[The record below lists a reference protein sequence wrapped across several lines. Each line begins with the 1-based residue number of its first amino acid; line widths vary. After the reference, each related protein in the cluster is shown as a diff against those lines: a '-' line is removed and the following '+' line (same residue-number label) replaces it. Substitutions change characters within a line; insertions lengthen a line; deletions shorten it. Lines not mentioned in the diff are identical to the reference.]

1 MDNRRKRCLITGV
14 SGGLGKVIAEVL
26 ASSGYKTGIHYHNNF
41 EKAQALAN
49 TLPES
54 ILIQGDLGQAQDI
67 ETIRAVLQ
75 KQWGV
80 LDVLIN
86 NAAVTVE
93 KLILKTGE
101 EMFQN
106 LLAVNLR
113 GPALLTK
120 ALIPLMEKQGGHV
133 INIISLA
140 GVKGRA
146 GLGAYSASKA
156 GLIGLTKTLA
166 VELACY
172 NIRVNAVAPGFL
184 MTPMGKEASA
194 GARKA
199 ALKDSLLN
207 RYGELEEIAW
217 FIDYLI
223 RTECITGQVFH
234 LDSRIV

>member
-1 MDNRRKRCLITGV
+1 M
-14 SGGLGKVIAEVL
+14 IAQVL
-26 ASSGYKTGIHYHNNF
+26 AGSGHKIGIHYYKDF
-41 EKAQALAN
+41 VSAEELAN
-49 TLPES
+49 NLPES
-54 ILIQGDLGQAQDI
+54 ILIQADLRKESDI
-67 ETIRAVLQ
+67 QSIRTALQ

-86 NAAVTVE
+86 NAAVTEE

-101 EMFQN
+101 EMIQN

-120 ALIPLMEKQGGHV
+120 VLIPLMEKQGGHV
-133 INIISLA
+133 VNIASLA
-140 GVKGRA
+140 GIKGRA

-166 VELACY
+166 AELACY
-172 NIRVNAVAPGFL
+172 NIRVNAVVPGYL
-184 MTPMGKEASA
+184 LTQMGKEASA
-194 GARKA
+194 IAKEAAIKA
-199 ALKDSLLN
+199 SLLN
-207 RYGELEEIAW
+207 RYGKLEEAAW

-234 LDSRIV
+234 LESRVV